1 MIRYVHK
8 NDGRTRTQTM
18 RFHPFVFTGKERDE
32 ETGYGYFG
40 ARYMDHELTA
50 MWLSVDPLADK
61 YPSISPYA
69 YCAWNPVGIIDPDG
83 REVYINGDA
92 AEQATSQLSSKGIT
106 VSRDEKTGKLS
117 YTKTGEELTAGD
129 NQLIAAIDS
138 KDVKVIVNATNARKV
153 PFEDISVDN
162 SERTGQFQGVTVSD
176 CDNRTATTKQLV
188 NPATCEQRDKKCKVL
203 LGTSMRHE
211 ITESYQAGLI
221 CIDEGVSCGPSW
233 SEFNGFTIK
242 EPVVDGKKTVYRRAH
257 ERATR
262 QATDILKD
270 RVRHKKNQAKA
281 NARAWAEMNTRLKQN
296 NNTLFP

>member
-1 MIRYVHK
+1 MPLNKIKY
-8 NDGRTRTQTM
+8 NEQ
-18 RFHPFVFTGKERDE
+18 RDE

-40 ARYMDHELTA
+40 ARYMDHELMT
-50 MWLSVDPLADK
+50 MWLSVDPMMDK
-61 YPSISPYA
+61 YPNISPYN
-69 YCAWNPVGIIDPDG
+69 YCMWNPVKLIDPDG
-83 REVYINGDA
+83 REVYITGDA
-92 AEQATSQLSSKGIT
+92 AEQATSQLSSKGIK
-106 VSRDEKTGKLS
+106 VSRDERTGKLS
-117 YTKTGEELTAGD
+117 YTKTGEELTTSD

-138 KDVKVIVNATNARKV
+138 KDVKVNVNATNAIKV
-153 PFEDISVDN
+153 PFEDILVDN
-162 SERTGQFQGVTVSD
+162 SVLTGQFQGVIVSD
-176 CDNRTATTKQLV
+176 CDNRTANTQQLV

-242 EPVVDGKKTVYRRAH
+242 ESGKKTVYRRAH
-257 ERATR
+257 ERATK

-270 RVRHKKNQAKA
+270 RVRHKRSQAKA
-281 NARAWAEMNTRLKQN
+281 NARARAEMNARLTQN